1 MHQNEISLDISYS
14 YLIDPHFSLEE
25 YHNERG
31 NTMNGSFN
39 LANYQVRSSALNE
52 VTTES
57 EISGSFPAR

>member
-1 MHQNEISLDISYS
+1 MHQNEISLDIFYF
-14 YLIDPHFSLEE
+14 YLIKLHFPLEE
-25 YHNERG
+25 HHNERG

-57 EISGSFPAR
+57 EISGNFPVR